1 LWSPITPSQ
10 IAAGLNAGEAAIN
23 RQEGFCVAAENLQVL
38 RPSLATAI
46 EFAPGVALSAIVAAI
61 GYLAAPY
68 IVHIVPIPSMVIALA
83 VGIALNPLAARP
95 AMKPGM
101 AFCVRTA
108 LRWAVALLG
117 LRVGLAD
124 ITALGPATAALIVVS
139 MVTTLAS
146 GFVFARWGGQVPG
159 FGALVGVGT
168 AVCGASATLAVST
181 VVPNYPGK
189 QTDIAFV
196 VVAVNAL
203 ATLAMLI
210 YPSLCVLLG
219 FDLQTTGVMLGAT
232 IHDVAQVVGAGYAV
246 SVTVGN
252 TAVIVKLFRVFLL
265 LPVVLGVGWHFTRM
279 GMKHGE
285 ARVPVPV
292 FGIVFLVLCALNS
305 AVPLMPALVPTYTPI
320 KSVLVEASTWG
331 MLLAIGALGL
341 GTSIKTIIGLG
352 WRHIATVLG
361 TTMVILVVVTGGLLL
376 IRLV

>member
-1 LWSPITPSQ
+1 M
-10 IAAGLNAGEAAIN
+10 A
-23 RQEGFCVAAENLQVL
+23 VAAEY
-38 RPSLATAI
+38 
-46 EFAPGVALSAIVAAI
+46 FPGVTMSAIVAAI

-68 IVHIVPIPSMVIALA
+68 VAHVVPIPNMVIALV
-83 VGIALNPLAARP
+83 VGIALNPFAARP
-95 AMKPGM
+95 AMQPGM
-101 AFCVRTA
+101 AFCVRTM

-124 ITALGPATAALIVVS
+124 IAALGPETATLIVLA
-139 MVTTLAS
+139 MVATVIS
-146 GFVFARWGGQVPG
+146 GFVFARISGQAAG

-189 QTDIAFV
+189 QPDIAFV

-203 ATLAMLI
+203 ATLAMLV
-210 YPSLCVLLG
+210 YPPICIVLG
-219 FDLQTTGVMLGAT
+219 FDPQTTGVMLGGT

-246 SVTVGN
+246 SVPVGN

-279 GMKHGE
+279 GLKHGE

-292 FGIVFLVLCALNS
+292 FGIVFLVLCAVNS
-305 AVPLMPALVPTYTPI
+305 ALPLMPALVPTYAPI
-320 KSVLVEASTWG
+320 KGVLVEASTWG
-331 MLLAIGALGL
+331 LLLAIGALGL

-352 WRHIATVLG
+352 WRHITTVLG
-361 TTMVILVVVTGGLLL
+361 TTAVIFVVMTGGLVLMR
-376 IRLV
+376 II